1 MDGNPDN
8 IQLINEL
15 DLSKTDA
22 WEELRSVAEGMTDED
37 RNVAWSNGGNEQAL
51 KYPVYSERINKATS
65 LLYTVGAI
73 TPLYNWRS
81 NGLPDYSSDTEL
93 SVADAIQAATY
104 IVRSERFGDGAI
116 AKAVEIG
123 LFDSILHSLI
133 KWYDEKRKS
142 LDA

>member
-15 DLSKTDA
+15 DRSKTDA
-22 WEELRSVAEGMTDED
+22 WIELRSVAEEMTDED
-37 RNVAWSNGGNEQAL
+37 RNVVWTNAGNNSL
-51 KYPVYSERINKATS
+51 KYPAYSERINNATS

-81 NGLPDYSSDTEL
+81 NGLPDYSPSKEL
-93 SVADAIQAATY
+93 SVADAIRAATY

-116 AKAVEIG
+116 ARAAEIG
-123 LFDSILHSLI
+123 LLDSILHSLI
-133 KWYDEKRKS
+133 KWYNEE
-142 LDA
+142 

>member
-15 DLSKTDA
+15 DKSKTDA
-22 WEELRSVAEGMTDED
+22 WAELRSVAEEMTVED
-37 RNVAWSNGGNEQAL
+37 RNVVWTNGGNEHSL
-51 KYPVYSERINKATS
+51 NYPAYSERIDKATN

-73 TPLYNWRS
+73 TPLYNWKS
-81 NGLPDYSSDTEL
+81 NGLPDYLPSMEL
-93 SVADAIQAATY
+93 SVADAIRAATY

-123 LFDSILHSLI
+123 LLDSILHSLI
-133 KWYDEKRKS
+133 KWYDVKRKS

>member
-15 DLSKTDA
+15 DRSKADA
-22 WEELRSVAEGMTDED
+22 WLELRAVAEEMTDED
-37 RNVAWSNGGNEQAL
+37 RNVVWTNGGKKHSL
-51 KYPVYSERINKATS
+51 KYPAYSERINKATS

-81 NGLPDYSSDTEL
+81 NGLPDYSPSKEL
-93 SVADAIQAATY
+93 SAADAIRAATY

-116 AKAVEIG
+116 ARAAEVG
-123 LFDSILHSLI
+123 LLDSILHSLI
-133 KWYDEKRKS
+133 NWYNEK
-142 LDA
+142 

>member
-15 DLSKTDA
+15 DRSKTDA

-37 RNVAWSNGGNEQAL
+37 RNVVWSNGGNNSL
-51 KYPVYSERINKATS
+51 KYPVYSERINKATN

-73 TPLYNWRS
+73 TPLYNWKS
-81 NGLPDYSSDTEL
+81 NGLPDYLPSMEL
-93 SVADAIQAATY
+93 SVADTIRAATY
-104 IVRSERFGDGAI
+104 IVRSEGFGDGAI